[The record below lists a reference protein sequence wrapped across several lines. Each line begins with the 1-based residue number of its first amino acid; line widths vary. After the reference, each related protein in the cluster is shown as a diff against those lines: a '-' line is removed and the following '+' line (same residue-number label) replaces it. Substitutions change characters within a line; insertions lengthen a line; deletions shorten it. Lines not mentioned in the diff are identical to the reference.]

1 MGRAV
6 AATFLIF
13 LFPAPFAWAGAAPPA
28 PDWAALEA
36 GEAGTVARVVDG
48 DTVVL
53 ESGLSVRLVGIQA
66 PKLPLG
72 REGFVAWPLAGES
85 RAALAALILNKPV
98 RLYYGGARRDR
109 YNRALAHLRAG
120 AGPAAAVWV
129 QGVLLEAGMARVYT
143 FRDNRALIA
152 ELLAAERLARA
163 AGRGLWADA
172 FYALRVPATA
182 AQFANSFQVV
192 EGRVL
197 DAAVVRGRAY
207 LNFGPDWK
215 TDFTVSVTPRDL
227 RAFKAQGVEVEAYRG
242 QSVRVRGWIRNWNG
256 PMIEVT
262 HPEQIETVAPAA
274 P

>member
-6 AATFLIF
+6 AATILIL
-13 LFPAPFAWAGAAPPA
+13 LFPAPSARVAAATPA

-36 GEAGTVARVVDG
+36 GEAGTVASVVDG
-48 DTVVL
+48 DTVIL

-72 REGFVAWPLAGES
+72 REGFEAWPLAGES
-85 RAALAALILNKPV
+85 RAALAALTLNKPV

-120 AGPAAAVWV
+120 ALPGAAVWV
-129 QGVLLEAGMARVYT
+129 QGALLEAGMARVYT

-172 FYALRVPATA
+172 FYALRTPATA
-182 AQFANSFQVV
+182 SQFVNSFQVV

-197 DAAVVRGRAY
+197 DVAVVRGRAY

-227 RAFKAQGVEVEAYRG
+227 RAFKAQGVDVEVYQG
-242 QSVRVRGWIRNWNG
+242 QSVRVRGWLRNWNG

-262 HPEQIETVAPAA
+262 HPEQIETVTPAA